1 MTGLSTTHR
10 FNKGV
15 QVFKSAEVVC
25 LSILGIYSFIAP
37 NLRSCSILTRIL
49 SLIT

>member
-15 QVFKSAEVVC
+15 QCVQVFKSAEVV
-25 LSILGIYSFIAP
+25 SFV
-37 NLRSCSILTRIL
+37 
-49 SLIT
+49 